1 MGAEEFTGSVV
12 EVAVWAIMIG
22 GIVLC
27 LRDPMQ
33 RRWVTWLG
41 LYFPLLGQPGFVD
54 NLLLC
59 TSLFTVIE
67 YAYRRLRHV
76 PRLAKR

>member
-1 MGAEEFTGSVV
+1 MGAAEFTGSVV
-12 EVAVWAIMIG
+12 EVAVWALMIG

-27 LRDPMQ
+27 LRDPMKQ
-33 RRWVTWLG
+33 RWVAWLG

-67 YAYRRLRHV
+67 YGYRRIRIRPQV
-76 PRLAKR
+76 SQR